1 MDVIA
6 ENVSIS
12 APSRALLV
20 DTTVRL
26 VAGHRYGLLGP
37 NGRYVAVP
45 FVVLTKGGK
54 RFRFILPALQGQNN
68 AAEVPSDPE
77 NPTPRR
83 HGRATGGAGSAGPGG
98 LGG

>member
-1 MDVIA
+1 MDVIT

-54 RFRFILPALQGQNN
+54 RFRYSITRTA
-68 AAEVPSDPE
+68 
-77 NPTPRR
+77 
-83 HGRATGGAGSAGPGG
+83 GAKQRC
-98 LGG
+98 